1 MGDEEEDGVEVAA
14 DSSSAVKM
22 VVRISIGLVTYKRRT
37 LTDGMERRKRDQD
50 FRKNRFQS

>member
-1 MGDEEEDGVEVAA
+1 MGDEEEGGVEAVA
-14 DSSSAVKM
+14 DSSPAVKM

-37 LTDGMERRKRDQD
+37 LTDGMERKNVDHD